1 MHGCETVPG
10 MLGGG
15 GVSLSWFSYNP
26 HVTLHKRPIP
36 LAKVAPLR
44 SRGGKVVLLSFIHLL
59 ILYRRSSRAPVAADG
74 QNWRRRAVK
83 ATAVKEKKKVA
94 WPTKI
99 TSEDRRSAF

>member
-59 ILYRRSSRAPVAADG
+59 ILYRRSSRAHG
-74 QNWRRRAVK
+74 RGRAELE
-83 ATAVKEKKKVA
+83 TSRGEGHRGTGKKKVG

-99 TSEDRRSAF
+99 TSEDRRNTF